1 MATIVSAYFRFP
13 SKFSQHDYLFWIKNF
28 LEHIPCSLVFYTEA
42 DLIPL
47 FTSWRGE
54 YMDRTIFTPF
64 NFNDA
69 EAFKK
74 YGRNFWEKELEKDN
88 EWNYITNE
96 KIHSAELYAIWYEKK
111 EFVLKTIAA
120 NPFNHEKFLWCD
132 AGGFRITSWFD
143 RLQDF
148 PNADMIHPTKFF
160 LLNIEAFTN
169 SELSNSF
176 SDFSKLNRIGGG
188 YLAASAA
195 TWKQFSIKYD
205 IMLNRYREKELFVGK
220 DQNIIASMY
229 VEDPEFF
236 DLVPSDG
243 SCENAWFYPQLY
255 FSQKTEPLPLI
266 TVLIPL
272 YNGIEFLSVCLA
284 SICEQTFKNWQVLI
298 GINGHEPNSDIFK
311 KATLIV
317 KSMTEKYKLSSHK
330 INIVDLPPTIK
341 GKPAASNK
349 LVQLIKTPWISI
361 LDVDD
366 FWMPRKLESQEPFM
380 ETHDIIGTACQY
392 FGDSSG
398 IPQIPIGDISNFD
411 FVSVNPII
419 NSSVLIK
426 TSLAKWNENGIIG
439 LDDYELWLRLRYKE
453 TNIQFFNVP
462 EILVGHRVHKQS
474 AFNNMN
480 GDYVSA
486 LLARYQN

>member
-13 SKFSQHDYLFWIKNF
+13 SKFPQENYLFWIKKF

-69 EAFKK
+69 EALKK

-88 EWNYITNE
+88 ERDYITN
-96 KIHSAELYAIWYEKK
+96 KKKHSAELYAIWYEKK
-111 EFVLKTIAA
+111 EFVLKTIAV

-160 LLNIEAFTN
+160 LLNINPFSE
-169 SELSNSF
+169 SELSNPF
-176 SDFSKLNRIGGG
+176 SDFSKLERIGGG
-188 YLAASAA
+188 YLAASAT
-195 TWKQFSIKYD
+195 TWKQYSTKYD
-205 IMLNRYREKELFVGK
+205 IMLNRYREKELFIGK
-220 DQNIIASMY
+220 DQNIMASIY
-229 VEDPEFF
+229 VEDPKFF
-236 DLVPSDG
+236 DLVLTNTTSEDK
-243 SCENAWFYPQLY
+243 WFYPQLY

-272 YNGIEFLSVCLA
+272 YNGIEFLPVSLA
-284 SICEQTFKNWQVLI
+284 SICQQTFKDWQILI
-298 GINGHEPNSDIFK
+298 GINGHKPNLDVFK
-311 KATLIV
+311 KAVLIV
-317 KSMTEKYKLSSHK
+317 KSLAKKYEIPLHK
-330 INIVDLPPTIK
+330 INIVDLSLIIK
-341 GKPAASNK
+341 GKPAALNK
-349 LVQLIKTPWISI
+349 LVQLVKTPWISI

-366 FWMPRKLESQEPFM
+366 FWMPNKLESQLPFM
-380 ETHDIIGTACQY
+380 ETHDVIGGACQY
-392 FGDSSG
+392 FGDMNG
-398 IPQIPIGDISNFD
+398 IPQIPIGDFSDTD
-411 FVSVNPII
+411 FIQGNPII
-419 NSSVLIK
+419 NSSVLMK
-426 TSLAKWNENGIIG
+426 TPLAKWKEDEI
-439 LDDYELWLRLRYKE
+439 LEDYELWLRLRYKE

-462 EILVGHRVHKQS
+462 EILVGHRIHKQS

-480 GDYVSA
+480 GDYVSV
-486 LLARYQN
+486 LLARYRN